1 MEIVRLPNVNDRH
14 KTDVADNKLNA
25 GLCKVLPF
33 PTGGSPMQTPK
44 PARSVQ
50 VLDAPARLVAATR
63 LDFRKMALQFVEQV
77 EQLDMP
83 AIVIDMRD
91 TVEIDASGLGILV
104 LVQKRAREVG
114 RSTQIRRA
122 SEQVRRVMA
131 LTRLEPLF
139 EFVD

>member
-14 KTDVADNKLNA
+14 RTGVADNSYSA

-33 PTGGSPMQTPK
+33 PIGGSPMQTPESTS
-44 PARSVQ
+44 PSQ
-50 VLDAPARLVAATR
+50 VLEAPARLVAATR
-63 LDFRKMALQFVEQV
+63 LDFRKTALQFVEQV
-77 EQLDMP
+77 EQQDLP
-83 AIVIDMRD
+83 AIVIDMRE

-122 SEQVRRVMA
+122 SEQVRRVMT
-131 LTRLEPLF
+131 LTRLE
-139 EFVD
+139 